1 MSSLIT
7 TDYILLRRKIS
18 DVEEVVEV
26 QEETVVEQTAEVT
39 IEDALKVVLRTALVH
54 DGLARGLREST
65 KALTRGEA
73 LLVVLVSSVTEANI
87 IKLVEGLANDPEN
100 KVPLIKVADAKQL
113 GEWAGLGK
121 IDREGNARKV
131 VGASVVVVKN
141 WGAETDELSMIM
153 EHFSQQ

>member
-1 MSSLIT
+1 
-7 TDYILLRRKIS
+7 S

>member
-1 MSSLIT
+1 M
-7 TDYILLRRKIS
+7 S
-18 DVEEVVEV
+18 DVEEVQEV
-26 QEETVVEQTAEVT
+26 PVVEQPTESIT

-54 DGLARGLREST
+54 DGLARGLRESA

-73 LLVVLVSSVTEANI
+73 QLAVLVDSVTEDNI

-141 WGAETDELSMIM
+141 WGADTEERQMIL
-153 EHFSQQ
+153 EHFSQ

>member
-1 MSSLIT
+1 MS
-7 TDYILLRRKIS
+7 Y
-18 DVEEVVEV
+18 VEEVVEV

>member
-1 MSSLIT
+1 M
-7 TDYILLRRKIS
+7 S
-18 DVEEVVEV
+18 DVEEVQEV
-26 QEETVVEQTAEVT
+26 QEVPVVEQPTESIT
-39 IEDALKVVLRTALVH
+39 IEDALKVVLRTALIH
-54 DGLARGLREST
+54 DGLARGLRESA

-73 LLVVLVSSVTEANI
+73 QLAVLVDSVTEDNI

-141 WGAETDELSMIM
+141 WGADTEERQMIL
-153 EHFSQQ
+153 EHFSQ

>member
-1 MSSLIT
+1 
-7 TDYILLRRKIS
+7 S

-113 GEWAGLGK
+113 GEWAGLAK
-121 IDREGNARKV
+121 IDREANARKV

>member
-1 MSSLIT
+1 M
-7 TDYILLRRKIS
+7 S

-153 EHFSQQ
+153 DELLIIKTKSLK

>member
-1 MSSLIT
+1 M
-7 TDYILLRRKIS
+7 S
-18 DVEEVVEV
+18 DVEEVQEV
-26 QEETVVEQTAEVT
+26 QEVPVEQPTESIT
-39 IEDALKVVLRTALVH
+39 IEDALKVVLRTSLVH
-54 DGLARGLREST
+54 DGLARGLRESA

-73 LLVVLVSSVTEANI
+73 QLVVLVDSVTEDNI

-141 WGAETDELSMIM
+141 WGADTEERQMIL
-153 EHFSQQ
+153 EHFSQ

>member
-1 MSSLIT
+1 M
-7 TDYILLRRKIS
+7 S

-26 QEETVVEQTAEVT
+26 PVEEPVVEQTAEVT
-39 IEDALKVVLRTALVH
+39 IEDALKVVLRTSLIH

-73 LLVVLVSSVTEANI
+73 QLVVLVSSVTEDSI

-141 WGAETDELSMIM
+141 WGAETDERAMIL

>member
-1 MSSLIT
+1 M
-7 TDYILLRRKIS
+7 S

-54 DGLARGLREST
+54 DGLARGLRETT

>member
-1 MSSLIT
+1 M
-7 TDYILLRRKIS
+7 S

-65 KALTRGEA
+65 KVLTRGEA

>member
-1 MSSLIT
+1 M
-7 TDYILLRRKIS
+7 S

>member
-1 MSSLIT
+1 M
-7 TDYILLRRKIS
+7 S
-18 DVEEVVEV
+18 DVEEVVEI

>member
-1 MSSLIT
+1 M
-7 TDYILLRRKIS
+7 S

-73 LLVVLVSSVTEANI
+73 FLVVLVSSVTEANI

>member
-1 MSSLIT
+1 M
-7 TDYILLRRKIS
+7 S

-87 IKLVEGLANDPEN
+87 IKLVEDLANDPEN

>member
-1 MSSLIT
+1 
-7 TDYILLRRKIS
+7 
-18 DVEEVVEV
+18 
-26 QEETVVEQTAEVT
+26 T

>member
-1 MSSLIT
+1 M
-7 TDYILLRRKIS
+7 S

-39 IEDALKVVLRTALVH
+39 IEDALKVVLRTAVVH